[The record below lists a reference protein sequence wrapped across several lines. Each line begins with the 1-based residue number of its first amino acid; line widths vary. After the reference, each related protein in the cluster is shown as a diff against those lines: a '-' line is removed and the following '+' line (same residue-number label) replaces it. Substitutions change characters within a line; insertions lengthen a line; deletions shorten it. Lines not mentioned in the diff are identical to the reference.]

1 MESGFLKG
9 FCDVV
14 KFDYGLDMKVEKKK
28 KSFYI
33 LGYQL
38 DLITENLAI
47 WNFFPL
53 KFGQFWQI
61 VPRKILCIG
70 RNHIFQVEI

>member
-1 MESGFLKG
+1 
-9 FCDVV
+9 
-14 KFDYGLDMKVEKKK
+14 MKVEKKK

-33 LGYQL
+33 LGYQRE
-38 DLITENLAI
+38 LITEDLAI
-47 WNFFPL
+47 WNIFPL

-61 VPRKILCIG
+61 VPRKILDIG